1 MTRTGRNIGAWR
13 VVTGLVIAGALTW
26 CGCRS
31 YPWSPESMTG
41 SRQGPSSGLANQAS
55 RNAAPDRVSSPKQP
69 KKNPQQDAEYAAQLA
84 KARTLER
91 AGKLDAA
98 REIYERLIVWAPDRY
113 EAYHRLAVVCDR
125 QQRFLEAESLYA
137 QAIRLNPKDPD
148 LFNDLG
154 YCYLLQGKLDKA
166 ERALLKAV
174 GISPANERYRNNLG
188 LVYGYQGRYQEALDQ
203 FRRGG
208 SEADAWYNLAYV
220 QWVRTEVDAARQSLE
235 KALAINPGHELA
247 RETLVRLSTGQ
258 SFFPDNAIASRSWQ
272 PYQNA
277 PETIAGSDVQTPSDD
292 VKQAAF
298 QASSGTLR
306 LGLRD
311 RPSTQTQLDVA
322 RSSWA
327 QRVREQSHVLSPPD
341 GESLY

>member
-1 MTRTGRNIGAWR
+1 MTRTRRNNGAWK
-13 VVTGLVIAGALTW
+13 VVTGLMIAGALTW

-31 YPWSPESMTG
+31 YPWSPESMTSSSAGLTSG
-41 SRQGPSSGLANQAS
+41 SGHQPARNIASNQGSSA
-55 RNAAPDRVSSPKQP
+55 KQP
-69 KKNPQQDAEYAAQLA
+69 QKNSQQDAEYVAQLA
-84 KARTLER
+84 KGRTLER

-174 GISPANERYRNNLG
+174 GIAPANERYRNNLG
-188 LVYGYQGRYQEALDQ
+188 LVYGYQGRYQEALEQ

-220 QWVRTEVDAARQSLE
+220 QWVRTELDAARQSLE

-247 RETLVRLSTGQ
+247 RESLLRLSTGQ
-258 SFFPDNAIASRSWQ
+258 SFFPENAIASRSWQ
-272 PYQNA
+272 PYQDS
-277 PETIAGSDVQTPSDD
+277 PEPIAGPDAQTPSDEI
-292 VKQAAF
+292 KQAAF

-327 QRVREQSHVLSPPD
+327 QRIQEQSQLSSVPEREHP
-341 GESLY
+341 Y

>member
-1 MTRTGRNIGAWR
+1 MT
-13 VVTGLVIAGALTW
+13 
-26 CGCRS
+26 
-31 YPWSPESMTG
+31 TG
-41 SRQGPSSGLANQAS
+41 SSRPTPGLNVQAS
-55 RNAAPDRVSSPKQP
+55 KNAAPDQASSPTQP
-69 KKNPQQDAEYAAQLA
+69 KKNSQRDSEYIAQLA

-98 REIYERLIVWAPDRY
+98 REIYERLIVWAPERY

-125 QQRFLEAESLYA
+125 QQRFLEAESLYT
-137 QAIRLNPKDPD
+137 QAIRLNPKDPN

-188 LVYGYQGRYQEALDQ
+188 LVYGYQGRYQEALEQ

-220 QWVRTEVDAARQSLE
+220 QWIRTEVDAARQSLE
-235 KALAINPGHELA
+235 KALAINPGHGPA
-247 RETLVRLSTGQ
+247 RESLVRLSTGQ
-258 SFFPDNAIASRSWQ
+258 SFFPENALASRSWQ

-277 PETIAGSDVQTPSDD
+277 PESIAGSDEQSPSDQI
-292 VKQAAF
+292 KQAGF

-327 QRVREQSHVLSPPD
+327 QRVQQQSELSSAPEGGNP
-341 GESLY
+341 Y